1 MVKHVVGDL
10 VRDSHLYQVIGH
22 GCNCFCTMGAGIAPQ
37 IKARFPEAYEVD
49 CETEAGDIAK
59 LGTITYTKIQNAPVV
74 VNLYS
79 QYGYARQH
87 GQMNLDYKALRKALR
102 KMKETFTGKTM
113 ALPWIGAGLAG
124 GDWNVILGIIEE
136 EMRGEYVTIVQWEGD
151 VK

>member
-1 MVKHVVGDL
+1 MVKHIIGDL
-10 VRDSHLYQVIGH
+10 VRDSADYQVIGH

-37 IKARFPEAYEVD
+37 IKAKFPEAYEVD
-49 CETEAGDIAK
+49 CATIKGDKNK
-59 LGTITYTKIQNAPVV
+59 LGTITYTVIQDTPII

-87 GQMNLDYKALRKALR
+87 GEVALDYKALRSSLKL
-102 KMKETFTGKTM
+102 MKEKFSGKTM
-113 ALPWIGAGLAG
+113 ALPWIGSGLAG
-124 GDWNVILGIIEE
+124 GSWDVILKIIEE

>member
-1 MVKHVVGDL
+1 MVKHIIGDL
-10 VRDSHLYQVIGH
+10 VRDSADYQVIGH

-37 IKARFPEAYEVD
+37 IKAKFPEAYEVD
-49 CETEAGDIAK
+49 CATIKGDKNK
-59 LGTITYTKIQNAPVV
+59 LGTITYTVIQDTPII

-87 GQMNLDYKALRKALR
+87 GEVALDYKALRSSLKL
-102 KMKETFTGKTM
+102 MKEKFSGKTM

-124 GDWNVILGIIEE
+124 GDWNVILRIIEE
-136 EMRGEYVTIVQWEGD
+136 EMRGEYVTVIQWEGD

>member
-1 MVKHVVGDL
+1 MVKHIIGDL
-10 VRDSHLYQVIGH
+10 VRDAADYQVIGH

-37 IKARFPEAYEVD
+37 IKARFPEAYAVD
-49 CETEAGDIAK
+49 CETEAGDINK

-79 QYGYARQH
+79 QYGYSRKH
-87 GQMNLDYKALRKALR
+87 GEMNLDYKALRSALR
-102 KMKETFTGKTM
+102 LMKQKFTGKTM

-124 GDWNVILGIIEE
+124 GDWNLILQIIDE